1 MIVFSYITT
10 LFSLEFIDMTTT
22 YNNLPSSV
30 SFSDIEEAHLR
41 IKHIVK
47 NTPLVQSSLLNSWLG
62 HEVFFKAECLQTIG
76 AFKLRGATNFIA
88 KLAQAGKLPKHIVA
102 NSSGN
107 HAQAVAYAA
116 RHFNIP
122 VTIYA
127 SDTISAVKAAATQY
141 YGAKLLTFATR
152 PEADQAVYQA
162 SLQTDTVWIPP
173 FNHPDV
179 IAGQGTAALEAF
191 SQVDNIDAVFTPCG
205 GGGLTASTL
214 VCAKHIYEQIQVMGV
229 EPLAANDAANSL
241 REGSI
246 VSLPSPANTLADGAA
261 TPSVGEYTFP
271 YLQQLDGFYEV
282 NENDIAYWTQ
292 WLQHLL
298 KLHIEPTCAMTM
310 QGVFEWLKTQT
321 SKQRVLVII
330 SGGNISAQSMQK
342 IWAKDHLNKP
352 PILHKN

>member
-1 MIVFSYITT
+1 MSALSKHTAQ
-10 LFSLEFIDMTTT
+10 
-22 YNNLPSSV
+22 SV
-30 SFSDIEEAHLR
+30 TFSDIEDAHDR

-47 NTPLVQSSLLNSWLG
+47 NTPIVSSSLLSSWLG

-76 AFKLRGATNFIA
+76 AFKIRGASNFIA
-88 KLAQAGKLPKHIVA
+88 KLAQQNKLPKRIVA

-127 SDTISAVKAAATQY
+127 SNTISAVKAAATQY
-141 YGAKLLTFATR
+141 YGATLLTFSTR
-152 PEADQAVYQA
+152 PEADKAAYEA
-162 SLQTDTVWIPP
+162 SLEDGTVWIPP
-173 FNHPDV
+173 FNHPDI
-179 IAGQGTAALEAF
+179 IAGQGTAAFEAF
-191 SQVDNIDAVFTPCG
+191 EQLDNIDAVFVPCG
-205 GGGLTASTL
+205 GGGLASGSL
-214 VCAKHIYEQIQVMGV
+214 VCAKHVSPHIQVMGV
-229 EPLAANDAANSL
+229 EPLAANDAAESL
-241 REGSI
+241 RQKKI
-246 VSLPSPANTLADGAA
+246 VSLQGPPITLADGAA

-271 YLQQLDGFYEV
+271 FLQKLDGFYEV
-282 NENDIAYWTQ
+282 TERDIAYWTQ

-298 KLHIEPTCAMTM
+298 KLHIEPTCAMPM

-330 SGGNISAQSMQK
+330 SGGNISASSMQK
-342 IWAKDHLNKP
+342 IWATDYLNQP